1 MKDLQH
7 SLERLYALRTFGIKP
22 GLETT
27 VALLERLGRP
37 ERSFVSIHVA
47 GTNGKGSVCAML
59 DAVLRRT
66 GLRVGLY
73 TSPHLVRF
81 NERIRVNG
89 QEISDE
95 ALAAL
100 FDDMEP
106 QAAAVAAAGREPT
119 FFEFTTALAFEH
131 FRREK
136 VQVAVV
142 ETGLG
147 GRLDSTNVLTPL
159 ISVITRIGL
168 EHTAYLGTTLA
179 AIAGEKAG
187 IIKPGRPVVC
197 GATPDEVL
205 EVLIKTAEARK
216 SPVINVAESIVVKRV
231 SQDVTGQKVSIAG
244 NEVNYG
250 PVVMKLLG
258 KHQLENCATAVAA
271 LETLAS
277 CSPLAIPPDVIRVGL
292 SEAVWPGR
300 LEVLSHE
307 PPIILDGAH
316 NPDGARTLAV
326 ALKELFRRK
335 KVGLVWGMCD
345 DKDALG
351 FAKALGAAVKRCWT
365 VPIDTERSLAPDKLL
380 QIAKTEGWQSEAATL
395 PEALARARVWAL
407 DNDGVVCIAGSL
419 FLAGEVLQKR
429 ELVVRDVPGE
439 GR

>member
-1 MKDLQH
+1 MVIGKFMKDLTH

-27 VALLERLGRP
+27 LALLGRLGDP
-37 ERSFVSIHVA
+37 QHSFAAIHVA

-59 DAVLRRT
+59 ESVLRKT

-73 TSPHLVRF
+73 TSPHLIRF

-89 QEISDE
+89 VEIGDE

-100 FDDMEP
+100 FEDLEP
-106 QAAAVAAAGREPT
+106 HAGAVAANGREAT

-142 ETGLG
+142 ETGMG

-168 EHTAYLGTTLA
+168 EHTAYLGDTVA

-197 GATPDEVL
+197 GATPDEALAV
-205 EVLIKTAEARK
+205 IRK
-216 SPVINVAESIVVKRV
+216 IAESRKAPFIRV
-231 SQDVTGQKVSIAG
+231 EDSVALRRVAQDLNGQKVSITGAD
-244 NEVNYG
+244 VNYG
-250 PVVMKLLG
+250 PVILKLLG

-271 LETLAS
+271 LESLAT
-277 CSPLAIPPDVIRVGL
+277 CSPLAIPPELICAGL
-292 SEAVWPGR
+292 AEAVWPGR
-300 LEVLSHE
+300 LDLLSRE
-307 PPIILDGAH
+307 PPVILDGAH
-316 NPDGARTLAV
+316 NPDGARTLAA
-326 ALKELFRRK
+326 ALHELFKKK
-335 KVGLVWGMCD
+335 KVALVWGMCD

-351 FAKALGAAVKRCWT
+351 FAKALGAGVKRCWT
-365 VPIDTERSLAPDKLL
+365 VPIDTERSLAPEKLL
-380 QIAKTEGWQSEAATL
+380 QIARTEGWQAVSTTL
-395 PEALARARVWAL
+395 PEALEQAKSWARE
-407 DNDGVVCIAGSL
+407 NDGAVCIAGSL
-419 FLAGEVLQKR
+419 FLAGEVLKR
-429 ELVVRDVPGE
+429 VRRE
-439 GR
+439 A